1 MLPKLFINNQVV
13 KRQSSL
19 ELLGTLLDENL
30 LWKKHLKL
38 TESKIAKNIGLVY
51 KAKTYLNKESLLALY
66 FSYIHSYINYTSFV
80 WGSKHRTFLRK
91 INSQQKHVLRLIHNS
106 KRFYQSK

>member
-1 MLPKLFINNQVV
+1 MLPKLFINNQAV

-30 LWKKHLKL
+30 LWKKRLKL
-38 TESKIAKNIGLVY
+38 TESKIAKNIGLAY
-51 KAKTYLNKESLLALY
+51 KAKPYLNKESLLGLY

-80 WGSKHRTFLRK
+80 
-91 INSQQKHVLRLIHNS
+91 
-106 KRFYQSK
+106 